1 MIETTTVLT
10 LWVHISCVPITYPWQ
25 TLNVPEPH
33 ALLHMGGGRYATRR
47 TRCIAR
53 CLTVTSVL
61 RCSDDLRSIGLHTVN
76 MLYVT

>member
-33 ALLHMGGGRYATRR
+33 ALLHMGGGADMQ
-47 TRCIAR
+47 
-53 CLTVTSVL
+53 LDVHDVL
-61 RCSDDLRSIGLHTVN
+61 HAVSLL
-76 MLYVT
+76 LAFYVAQMICDR